1 MAVHACRNPPMLFIE
16 SSAKTAANV
25 SRIFETVAE
34 TFCSARAD
42 PGAVAQPQMQQDA
55 GA

>member
-1 MAVHACRNPPMLFIE
+1 MLFIE

-34 TFCSARAD
+34 TFCSQRHQAAAAPPQALPDAAAQRA
-42 PGAVAQPQMQQDA
+42 
-55 GA
+55 

>member
-1 MAVHACRNPPMLFIE
+1 MLFIE

-34 TFCSARAD
+34 TFCSARAG
-42 PGAVAQPQMQQDA
+42 PGAVAQPQVQQDA

>member
-1 MAVHACRNPPMLFIE
+1 VAARRNAPILFIE

-34 TFCSARAD
+34 TFCLQRHQTAAA
-42 PGAVAQPQMQQDA
+42 PPQA
-55 GA
+55 LPEAAA

>member
-1 MAVHACRNPPMLFIE
+1 MLFIE

-34 TFCSARAD
+34 TFCSARAGQ
-42 PGAVAQPQMQQDA
+42 GAAALPHAPQDA

>member
-1 MAVHACRNPPMLFIE
+1 MLFIE

-34 TFCSARAD
+34 TFCSARA
-42 PGAVAQPQMQQDA
+42 GHSAAAQPQVQQDA